1 MATLVHHTQYLLPKT
16 LNISAGYDP
25 LRDEDIRYHEL
36 MQEAGFDSELM
47 HFPDMVHAFIN
58 MENLCL
64 EQCAKMYGRIG
75 EFAKA

>member
-1 MATLVHHTQYLLPKT
+1 
-16 LNISAGYDP
+16 

-64 EQCAKMYGRIG
+64 EQCAKMYGRVG